1 MVAAPETDAEPVPG
15 IEAESD
21 ADISWQTCSR
31 ETWEALTRQAGQSSL
46 EQAWA
51 YGAAVESAQGMRA
64 ERGLIAQGGE
74 PLALVQAFCRDRFG
88 LRIARVLRGPIWLID
103 PGKDPSEDP
112 RTAEVCASIARQFR
126 RRRFGDFLFWL
137 PELPDHPKSAAMLRA
152 QSLRPVVTG
161 YSSIWLDLRPPL
173 ETLRAGLHGKW
184 RNALRQAEKAG
195 FDVGVTTNPRRL
207 TQSLASY
214 DRFRR
219 AKRFVGPDGDFI
231 AALAGHDPKAV
242 VALTARERGDQ
253 LAGVILVR
261 HGRSATYLASW
272 TSDAGRVGQAH
283 NLLLWRGIETL
294 KDSGIEWLDLGGV
307 NTESQPGIARFKLGL
322 GGEVFTL
329 TGTYL

>member
-1 MVAAPETDAEPVPG
+1 MVTAPEAKP
-15 IEAESD
+15 ESDPD
-21 ADISWQTCSR
+21 ADIAWQPCSR
-31 ETWEALTRQAGQSSL
+31 ETWDALTRQAGRSSL

-51 YGAAVESAQGMRA
+51 YGAAVESAQGLRA
-64 ERGLIAQGGE
+64 ERGLIGQGGE
-74 PLALVQAFCRDRFG
+74 PLALVQAFCAERLFA
-88 LRIARVLRGPIWLID
+88 RIARVLRGPIWLID
-103 PGKDPSEDP
+103 PLEDP
-112 RTAEVCASIARQFR
+112 RAAEVCAAIARQFR

-137 PELPDHPKSAAMLRA
+137 PELPDEPRSATMLRA

-173 ETLRAGLHGKW
+173 EDLRAGLHGKW

-195 FDVGVTTNPRRL
+195 FDVGVTSNPRRL
-207 TQSLASY
+207 EQSLQLY
-214 DRFRR
+214 DRFRHK
-219 AKRFVGPDGDFI
+219 KRFVGPKGDLI
-231 AALAGHDPKAV
+231 AALAHHDREAV
-242 VALTARERGDQ
+242 VALTARRGGDPV
-253 LAGVILVR
+253 AGVILVR
-261 HGRSATYLASW
+261 HGKAATYLASW

-294 KDSGIEWLDLGGV
+294 KAGGTDWLDLGGV

>member
-1 MVAAPETDAEPVPG
+1 MVAAPESVPES
-15 IEAESD
+15 EAKPD
-21 ADISWQTCSR
+21 ADIAWKSCSR

-64 ERGLIAQGGE
+64 KRGLIAQGGE
-74 PLALVQAFCRDRFG
+74 PLALVQAFCRDRLG
-88 LRIARVLRGPIWLID
+88 LRIARLLRGPIWLID
-103 PGKDPSEDP
+103 PREDP
-112 RTAEVCASIARQFR
+112 RAAEVCASIARQFR
-126 RRRFGDFLFWL
+126 HRRFGDFLFWL
-137 PELPDHPKSAAMLRA
+137 PELADHPKSAAMLRA

-161 YSSIWLDLRPPL
+161 YSSIWLDLRPSL
-173 ETLRAGLHGKW
+173 EALRAGLHGKW

-231 AALAGHDPKAV
+231 AALASHDPKAV

-253 LAGVILVR
+253 IAGVILVR
-261 HGRSATYLASW
+261 HGRAATYLASW

-283 NLLLWRGIETL
+283 NLLIWRGIETL
-294 KDSGIEWLDLGGV
+294 KQSGIDWLDLGGV

-322 GGEVFTL
+322 GGDVFTL
-329 TGTYL
+329 SGTYL

>member
-1 MVAAPETDAEPVPG
+1 MMTAMVTAPEAEPDYD
-15 IEAESD
+15 SD
-21 ADISWQTCSR
+21 IAWQPCPQK
-31 ETWEALTRQAGQSSL
+31 TWDALTRQAGQSSL
-46 EQAWA
+46 EQSWA
-51 YGAAVESAQGMRA
+51 YGAAIESAQGLRV
-64 ERGLIAQGGE
+64 ERGLIGQGGE
-74 PLALVQAFCRDRFG
+74 PLALAQAFCWDRLG

-103 PGKDPSEDP
+103 PMEDP
-112 RTAEVCASIARQFR
+112 RAAAVCAAIARQFR

-137 PELPDHPKSAAMLRA
+137 PELPDDPESAAMLRA

-173 ETLRAGLHGKW
+173 EDLRAGLHGKW

-195 FDVGVTTNPRRL
+195 FDVGVTSNPRRL
-207 TQSLASY
+207 EQSLQSY

-219 AKRFVGPDGDFI
+219 QKRFAGPSGDLI
-231 AALAGHDPKAV
+231 TALAGHDRKAA
-242 VALTARERGDQ
+242 VALTARARGEQ
-253 LAGVILVR
+253 VAGVILVR
-261 HGRSATYLASW
+261 HGKAATYLASW

-294 KDSGIEWLDLGGV
+294 KESGIDWLDLGGV

-329 TGTYL
+329 AGTYL

>member
-1 MVAAPETDAEPVPG
+1 MVTAPEPEPEP
-15 IEAESD
+15 D
-21 ADISWQTCSR
+21 ADITWQPCPR
-31 ETWEALTRQAGQSSL
+31 ETWDVLTRQAGQSSL

-51 YGAAVESAQGMRA
+51 YGAAMESQQGLRA
-64 ERGLIAQGGE
+64 ERGLIGQGGE
-74 PLALVQAFCRDRFG
+74 PLALVQAFCGDRLFT
-88 LRIARVLRGPIWLID
+88 RIARVLRGPIWLID
-103 PGKDPSEDP
+103 PREDP
-112 RTAEVCASIARQFR
+112 RTPEVCDTIARHF

-137 PELPDHPKSAAMLRA
+137 PELPDNPKSAAMLRA

-173 ETLRAGLHGKW
+173 EALRAGLHGKW

-207 TQSLASY
+207 SQSLQLY

-219 AKRFVGPDGDFI
+219 KKRFVGPNGDFI
-231 AALAGHDPKAV
+231 AALAGHDRKAV
-242 VALTARERGDQ
+242 VALTARLSGDQ
-253 LAGVILVR
+253 VAGVILIR
-261 HGRSATYLASW
+261 HGRAATYLASW

-294 KDSGIEWLDLGGV
+294 KESGIDWLDLGGV

-329 TGTYL
+329 AGTYL